1 MTFAIPILLF
11 RQAGRTR
18 DGVHHREENPPAG
31 PQEFSWF
38 AQKGSSRPPLV
49 RVAGHIRKPV
59 SGRKHQTGRIGRK
72 STELDTSETSA
83 CLDRDGDCAS
93 FPAGKGATAMA
104 IRSTFRILAALAAL
118 LAGISSANADRRVA
132 LVIGIGAYK
141 NLSSLDN
148 PVSDAKAIAASL
160 RGRGFEVHEYYDAL
174 RGDLLNALED
184 FQAATSGADVAL
196 VYYAGHGMEL
206 AGENVLA
213 PIDTE
218 VTCEPRQAR
227 RTVKIG
233 ELFDALGQAK
243 NQVVLLDACRNDPFP
258 QCASRGTLSGGGFRG
273 LQRVAASDTSL
284 IIANSTLSGQLA
296 ADGEPGAH
304 SPFAT
309 ALLSRFDADGSAP
322 LRDMLDRTA
331 RDVRDATG
339 GTQVPEISTQGGAPD
354 ICLNANCS
362 QAVASNQSSATTTT
376 EQSTTTRAAE
386 DKEAYEAAIAVGSCG
401 ALQAFVGAYPS
412 SFYASLARERAI
424 EACAPR
430 PQEQASVQPQ
440 TQTQAGS
447 DYEGEFIFPD
457 SSGRRLTRDDLAPL
471 SVEQLRIARNEIY
484 ARNGRFFR
492 DQNLKDYFSQ
502 YSWYQPNSWD
512 PPLNATEKYN
522 VRVIQQ
528 EEKRR

>member
-1 MTFAIPILLF
+1 
-11 RQAGRTR
+11 
-18 DGVHHREENPPAG
+18 
-31 PQEFSWF
+31 
-38 AQKGSSRPPLV
+38 
-49 RVAGHIRKPV
+49 
-59 SGRKHQTGRIGRK
+59 
-72 STELDTSETSA
+72 
-83 CLDRDGDCAS
+83 
-93 FPAGKGATAMA
+93 MA
-104 IRSTFRILAALAAL
+104 IRRTLGISAAALAAIL
-118 LAGISSANADRRVA
+118 FWTPSANADRRVA

-141 NLSSLDN
+141 NLSTLGN
-148 PVSDAKAIAASL
+148 PVSDAKAIATSL
-160 RGRGFEVHEYYDAL
+160 RGRGFEVYEHYDAV

-233 ELFDALGQAK
+233 ELFEALGQAK

-258 QCASRGTLSGGGFRG
+258 QCASRGTPSGSGFRG
-273 LQRVAASDTSL
+273 LQRVSAGDTSL

-296 ADGEPGAH
+296 ADGDPGAH
-304 SPFAT
+304 SPFAS
-309 ALLSRFDADGSAP
+309 ALLARFEADGGAP

-331 RDVRDATG
+331 RDVRNATG

-354 ICLNANCS
+354 ICLNPNCN
-362 QAVASNQSSATTTT
+362 QAVASNQSS
-376 EQSTTTRAAE
+376 STTTQQSSSTTGIADDRG
-386 DKEAYEAAIAVGSCG
+386 AYEAAIAVGSCG
-401 ALQAFVGAYPS
+401 ALQAFVSAYPS
-412 SFYASLARERAI
+412 SFYASLARERAAQ
-424 EACAPR
+424 ACAAS
-430 PQEQASVQPQ
+430 QQQASLDPQ
-440 TQTQAGS
+440 VQAGP
-447 DYEGEFIFPD
+447 DLGEGFIFPD
-457 SSGRRLTRDDLAPL
+457 SNERRLTRDDLAPL

-492 DQNLKDYFSQ
+492 DKKLTDYFSQ
-502 YSWYQPNSWD
+502 YSWYKPNSWD

>member
-1 MTFAIPILLF
+1 M
-11 RQAGRTR
+11 G
-18 DGVHHREENPPAG
+18 
-31 PQEFSWF
+31 
-38 AQKGSSRPPLV
+38 
-49 RVAGHIRKPV
+49 IRK
-59 SGRKHQTGRIGRK
+59 
-72 STELDTSETSA
+72 
-83 CLDRDGDCAS
+83 
-93 FPAGKGATAMA
+93 
-104 IRSTFRILAALAAL
+104 TFGILVALAAALA
-118 LAGISSANADRRVA
+118 GVSSANADKRVA

-141 NLSSLDN
+141 NLSALGN
-148 PVSDAKAIAASL
+148 PVADAKAIATSL
-160 RGRGFEVHEYYDAL
+160 RGRGFEVYEHYDAV

-233 ELFDALGQAK
+233 ELFEALGQAK

-258 QCASRGTLSGGGFRG
+258 QCATRGTASGSGFRG

-296 ADGEPGAH
+296 ADGDPGAH
-304 SPFAT
+304 SPFAI
-309 ALLSRFDADGSAP
+309 ALLSRFEADGSTP

-331 RDVRDATG
+331 RDVRNATG
-339 GTQVPEISTQGGAPD
+339 GTQVPEISTQGGAPE
-354 ICLNANCS
+354 ICLNPDCN
-362 QAVASNQSSATTTT
+362 QAVASTQA
-376 EQSTTTRAAE
+376 QSTTTQQSSAATGVA
-386 DKEAYEAAIAVGSCG
+386 DDRGAYEAAIAVGSCG
-401 ALQAFVGAYPS
+401 ALQAFVNAYPS
-412 SFYASLARERAI
+412 SFYASLARERAAT
-424 EACAPR
+424 ACAPP
-430 PQEQASVQPQ
+430 PQQQASVDPEVQPSRDL
-440 TQTQAGS
+440 G
-447 DYEGEFIFPD
+447 EGFIFPD
-457 SSGRRLTRDDLAPL
+457 SNERRLTRDDLAPL

-492 DQNLKDYFSQ
+492 DQKLKDYFSQ
-502 YSWYQPNSWD
+502 YAWYQPSSWD